1 MKRVLIA
8 TVALALGACASGSGS
23 TSGAKMPAEMILGK
37 WNCKATAEGVT
48 TDAAVTYLAGGTAT
62 MDAKVGVNQ
71 SGMAIDI
78 TATADASWKF
88 LEDGELVETITKMT
102 VTGGK
107 MGGQTVPPAMIQG
120 MVEQMVVNKPTT
132 STAKITETSFVS
144 TDDSGT
150 VTTCTR

>member
-23 TSGAKMPAEMILGK
+23 TSGAKTPAEMILGK

-78 TATADASWKF
+78 TATADASI
-88 LEDGELVETITKMT
+88 V
-102 VTGGK
+102 
-107 MGGQTVPPAMIQG
+107 
-120 MVEQMVVNKPTT
+120 
-132 STAKITETSFVS
+132 STAGGHAMDRIDLAPLAAPAV
-144 TDDSGT
+144 
-150 VTTCTR
+150 